1 MKDKIINIVIVVI
14 MIIVA
19 NYPMYSSLKST
30 AEEMDSIVQIVRE
43 EIFSW
48 RKDIAMVQ
56 SRLENIRSELT
67 TTINKGLDQTDNVLN
82 KIKALESEIEKL
94 GNKLDKLKQMTS
106 SKTLSNKVDSVK
118 TQSIDKIKDVI
129 DFNKILNRS
138 NK

>member
-1 MKDKIINIVIVVI
+1 MKDKIINIIIVVI
-14 MIIVA
+14 MIIIA

-129 DFNKILNRS
+129 DFNKILNRG
-138 NK
+138 KR

>member
-1 MKDKIINIVIVVI
+1 MKDKIINIIIVVI
-14 MIIVA
+14 MIIIA

-48 RKDIAMVQ
+48 RRDIAMVQ

-82 KIKALESEIEKL
+82 KIKELESEIEKL

-118 TQSIDKIKDVI
+118 TQSVEKIKDVI

>member
-1 MKDKIINIVIVVI
+1 MKDKIINIIIVVI
-14 MIIVA
+14 MIIIA

-82 KIKALESEIEKL
+82 KIKELESEIEKI

-118 TQSIDKIKDVI
+118 TQSVEKIKDVI

>member
-14 MIIVA
+14 MIVIA

-30 AEEMDSIVQIVRE
+30 AEEMDSIVHIVRE

-48 RKDIAMVQ
+48 RKDITRVQ
-56 SRLENIRSELT
+56 NRLENIRSELT
-67 TTINKGLDQTDNVLN
+67 GTINKGIDQTDNVLN

-94 GNKLDKLKQMTS
+94 GNKLDKLKQMTN

-129 DFNKILNRS
+129 DFNKILNRR
-138 NK
+138 KE

>member
-48 RKDIAMVQ
+48 RKDITIVQ

-67 TTINKGLDQTDNVLN
+67 GTINKGIDQTDNVLN

-129 DFNKILNRS
+129 DFNKILNRH
-138 NK
+138 K

>member
-1 MKDKIINIVIVVI
+1 MKDKIINIIIVVI
-14 MIIVA
+14 MIIIA

-48 RKDIAMVQ
+48 RKDITIVQ

-67 TTINKGLDQTDNVLN
+67 GTINKGIDQTDNVLN

-94 GNKLDKLKQMTS
+94 GNKLDKLKQMTN

-118 TQSIDKIKDVI
+118 TQSVEKIKDVI
-129 DFNKILNRS
+129 DFNKILNRH
-138 NK
+138 K

>member
-1 MKDKIINIVIVVI
+1 MKDKIINIIIVVI
-14 MIIVA
+14 MIIIA

-82 KIKALESEIEKL
+82 KIKELESEIEKI

-118 TQSIDKIKDVI
+118 TQSVNKIKDVI

>member
-1 MKDKIINIVIVVI
+1 MKDKIINIIIVVI
-14 MIIVA
+14 MIIIA

-129 DFNKILNRS
+129 DFNKILNRH
-138 NK
+138 K

>member
-1 MKDKIINIVIVVI
+1 MKDKIINIIIVVI
-14 MIIVA
+14 MIIIA

-67 TTINKGLDQTDNVLN
+67 TTINKGIDQTDNVLN
-82 KIKALESEIEKL
+82 KIKALESEVEGL

>member
-1 MKDKIINIVIVVI
+1 MKDKIINIIIVVI
-14 MIIVA
+14 MIIIA

-82 KIKALESEIEKL
+82 KIKELESEIEKL

-118 TQSIDKIKDVI
+118 TQSVEKIKDVI

>member
-82 KIKALESEIEKL
+82 KIKELESEIEKI

-118 TQSIDKIKDVI
+118 TQSVNKIKDVI

>member
-1 MKDKIINIVIVVI
+1 MKDKIINIIIVVI
-14 MIIVA
+14 MIIIA

-48 RKDIAMVQ
+48 RKDITIVQ

-67 TTINKGLDQTDNVLN
+67 GTINKGIDQTDNVLN

-129 DFNKILNRS
+129 DFNKILNRH
-138 NK
+138 K

>member
-82 KIKALESEIEKL
+82 KIKALESEIEKI

-129 DFNKILNRS
+129 DFNKILNRY
-138 NK
+138 K

>member
-1 MKDKIINIVIVVI
+1 MKDKIINIIIVVI
-14 MIIVA
+14 MIIIA

-82 KIKALESEIEKL
+82 KIKELESEIEKL

-118 TQSIDKIKDVI
+118 TQSVNKIKDVI

>member
-48 RKDIAMVQ
+48 RKDITIVQ

-67 TTINKGLDQTDNVLN
+67 GTINKGIDQTDNVLN

-94 GNKLDKLKQMTS
+94 GNKLDKLKQMTN

-118 TQSIDKIKDVI
+118 TQSVEKIKDVI
-129 DFNKILNRS
+129 DFNKILNRH
-138 NK
+138 K

>member
-14 MIIVA
+14 MIVIA

-48 RKDIAMVQ
+48 RKDITIVQ

-67 TTINKGLDQTDNVLN
+67 GTINKGIDQTDNVLN

-129 DFNKILNRS
+129 DFNKILNRH
-138 NK
+138 K